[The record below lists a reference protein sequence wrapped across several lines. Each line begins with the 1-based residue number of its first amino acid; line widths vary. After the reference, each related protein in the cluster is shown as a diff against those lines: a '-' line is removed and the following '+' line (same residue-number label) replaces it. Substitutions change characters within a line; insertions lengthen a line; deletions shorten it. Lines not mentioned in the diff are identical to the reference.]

1 MEMPRY
7 CLNDFC
13 YFIYLI
19 YNRYM
24 DFLIVDIF
32 DYIHNAI
39 TCAMED
45 PALSLLVLMLLLLVL
60 ILPGRKNG
68 ERALIFLVICFI
80 YLILTS
86 NVIARTYIYVNRR
99 YSFQLF
105 TGDLYEMFENVL
117 LFFPLGMLM
126 CGLDLVT
133 RPVHVFKEKKTY
145 CFLRF
150 VISMA
155 YAGIFTCIIEL
166 LQYYLRVGVFTVDDI
181 LCNTTGAALGY
192 AFVFGT
198 VMIVRSLRKKK
209 ASKKVI
215 TDGQRTDARA

>member
-1 MEMPRY
+1 
-7 CLNDFC
+7 
-13 YFIYLI
+13 
-19 YNRYM
+19 M

-32 DYIHNAI
+32 EYIHNAV
-39 TCAMED
+39 TCAIEE
-45 PALSLLVLMLLLLVL
+45 PGLSLMVILLLLLVL

-68 ERALIFLVICFI
+68 EKALIFLVICFI

-86 NVIARTYIYVNRR
+86 NVFARTYIYVNRR
-99 YSFQLF
+99 YSFRLLS
-105 TGDLYEMFENVL
+105 GDLYEMCENVL

-133 RPVHVFKEKKTY
+133 RPVHFSRERKTY
-145 CFLRF
+145 RFVRF

-155 YAGIFTCIIEL
+155 YAFVFTCIIEL

-192 AFVFGT
+192 GFIFGT
-198 VMIVRSLRKKK
+198 VMLVLKIQKTKN
-209 ASKKVI
+209 AKKVI
-215 TDGQRTDARA
+215 ADGQRTET